1 LICLFANG
9 AQNLN
14 HFRNLGFM
22 FFFVIY
28 TASMDFY
35 RKTSKAL
42 VLFVAFFI
50 VGEYFYSLEYHRF
63 DAAMRNRFEWLSFWN
78 KDSPPTW
85 KTGSSIFFRHTP
97 NMFDWAVLL
106 LMNLLN
112 LINYFFR
119 DAEEVAA
126 MEEICFDGIREK
138 FTQTLYNAIRV
149 KNFIQ
154 SYLILVLLGVL
165 LYFIGEA

>member
-1 LICLFANG
+1 
-9 AQNLN
+9 
-14 HFRNLGFM
+14 
-22 FFFVIY
+22 
-28 TASMDFY
+28 
-35 RKTSKAL
+35 
-42 VLFVAFFI
+42 
-50 VGEYFYSLEYHRF
+50 
-63 DAAMRNRFEWLSFWN
+63 
-78 KDSPPTW
+78 
-85 KTGSSIFFRHTP
+85 
-97 NMFDWAVLL
+97 MFDWAVLL

-119 DAEEVAA
+119 DAEEVTA